1 MIAMRVSV
9 AMTTFNGAAH
19 LEAQLDSLAAQTL
32 LPAELVVVDD
42 ASSDDTPAI
51 LARFA
56 ARAPFPVRIHRNAE
70 NIGWREN
77 FFRALAETQGELIAF
92 CDQDD
97 VWLPDKLAACVA
109 PFDDPEVL
117 LTYHGAEVV
126 DSAGRRIGNLS
137 DYQSQAQPVAPPL
150 SLGPWKNV
158 LGLTMVF
165 RSTLRRF
172 SRYWPASLDRGALGV
187 RDPHDQWIVF
197 LASTLGKVAYIDRE
211 LVRYRQHGA
220 NAVGLSSRGG
230 VAARVRAIVP
240 EPVVRP
246 FTAHRQ
252 LTKLIDAIEARCE
265 ILQQMRDDYP
275 ELAGRIN
282 PALAAYQA
290 LDAQAHLRR
299 RIYDERGARHWIG
312 AARAARHRLR
322 QGKGAWRLPDSPGA
336 WSDILVRGA
345 SRLCP
350 PLRDQ
355 LMGASSVRR
364 PAE

>member
-1 MIAMRVSV
+1 MRVSV

-32 LPAELVVVDD
+32 LPSELVVVDD
-42 ASSDDTPAI
+42 ASSDGTPEM

-56 ARAPFPVRIHRNAE
+56 ARAPFPVRIHRNPV

-77 FFRALAETQGELIAF
+77 FFRALEQSEGELVAF

-97 VWLPDKLAACVA
+97 IWLPEKLATCVA
-109 PFDDPEVL
+109 PFADPEVL
-117 LTYHGAEVV
+117 LVYHGAEVV
-126 DSAGRRIGNLS
+126 DADGRRTGDLGH
-137 DYQSQAQPVAPPL
+137 YQSQPEPVAPPL

-165 RSTLRRF
+165 RGELRRY
-172 SRYWPASLDRGALGV
+172 SRYWPASLDRGALGT

-197 LASTLGKVAYIDRE
+197 LASTLGKVAYVDRE
-211 LVRYRQHGA
+211 LVRYRQHGG
-220 NAVGLSSRGG
+220 NAVGLSSKGG

-252 LTKLIDAIEARCE
+252 LTKLIDAIAARTD
-265 ILQQMRDDYP
+265 ILRAMKADAP
-275 ELAGRIN
+275 ALADRID
-282 PALAAYQA
+282 PALAAYAA
-290 LDAQAHLRR
+290 LDEQARLRR
-299 RIYDERGARHWIG
+299 QIYDAGGALRWMG
-312 AARAARHRLR
+312 AARTARRRLR
-322 QGKGAWRLPDSPGA
+322 DAQGAWRIPESPGA

-345 SRLCP
+345 SGLFP
-350 PLRDQ
+350 PLRAQ